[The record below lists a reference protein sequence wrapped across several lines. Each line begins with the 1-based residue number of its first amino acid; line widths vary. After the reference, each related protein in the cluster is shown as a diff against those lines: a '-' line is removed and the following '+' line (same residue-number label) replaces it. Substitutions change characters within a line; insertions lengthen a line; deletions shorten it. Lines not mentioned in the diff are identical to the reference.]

1 MSQQKKLPD
10 RSKLPSIIKIGVH
23 EYELI
28 HMDPELAEEKEV
40 FGLCNRMTLKISIRS
55 DLPNSGFAETLE
67 HEINH
72 GCWYAAGLDEEET
85 EEQVVLRMTP
95 ILMMA
100 RRDNPEIY
108 AWIDRAI
115 AQKV

>member
-1 MSQQKKLPD
+1 MSRRRKMPD
-10 RSKLPSIIKIGVH
+10 RTQLPSIIKIGVY

-28 HMDPELAEEKEV
+28 HWDPAEADAEENLGRCDRFNFDIRV
-40 FGLCNRMTLKISIRS
+40 RS
-55 DLPNSGFAETLE
+55 DIPDSSFAEVLE

-72 GCWYAAGLDEEET
+72 ACWHAAALKSKAAEET
-85 EEQVVLRMTP
+85 VVNRLTP
-95 ILMMA
+95 IQMMA

-115 AQKV
+115 AQKD